1 MVVNISKI
9 DCAVILA
16 GGKGTRLKP
25 LTTNKPKPLVQVAL
39 TPMIDFAI
47 HQIANAGV
55 KKIVIAVKYLGEQI
69 REYVT
74 DKYSNEDLEIIIPD
88 MEPDGTADAVR
99 LVSDIIEGDFIVSM
113 ADIVSN
119 LPLQKM
125 IDFFYS
131 TDSYAT
137 ISLKN
142 IDFPTKKFG
151 VILLDKA
158 QNIEIFLEK
167 PKPEEMLFTT
177 LAFAYRPVSEFH
189 QNLVNTGV
197 YIFKHRVLDILENF
211 KDINDFGQDL
221 FPYLLQEKFKINGYV
236 DEYYWMDCGNIRSYL
251 WANWDVLRGFVEG
264 IVPPG
269 KNIDGFW
276 KGENVTISSTA
287 KIIPPVVLGNNIN
300 VEDNVTIGPFS
311 VIDDNVNVRA
321 NSIINHSVIWKSSE
335 IGNDSFIEKSVIC
348 ENVKIEKMRKVINY
362 SAIG

>member
-1 MVVNISKI
+1 MIKISNI

-16 GGKGTRLKP
+16 GGKGTRLRP
-25 LTTNKPKPLVQVAL
+25 LTTYKPKPLVQIAL
-39 TPMIDFAI
+39 IPMIDFAI
-47 HQIANAGV
+47 RQITDTGL

-69 REYVT
+69 RDYVT
-74 DKYSNEDLEIIIPD
+74 ETYSSEDFEIIIPD
-88 MEPDGTADAVR
+88 MDPVGTADAVR
-99 LVSDIIEGDFIVSM
+99 LVSDIIEGDFVVSM

-125 IDFFYS
+125 IDFFSS

-151 VILLDKA
+151 VILLDKE

-197 YIFKHRVLDILENF
+197 YIFKHRVLEILENF
-211 KDINDFGQDL
+211 KDINDFGQEL

-236 DEYYWMDCGNIRSYL
+236 DDYYWMDCGNVRSYL
-251 WANWDVLRGFVEG
+251 WANWDILRGFVEG

-269 KNIDGFW
+269 KNINGVW
-276 KGENVTISSTA
+276 KGENVDISQTA
-287 KIIPPVVLGNNIN
+287 KIIPPVVFGNNIK

-311 VIDDNVNVRA
+311 IIDDKVNVRA
-321 NSIINHSVIWKSSE
+321 NSTIDHSVIWKSSE
-335 IGNDSFIEKSVIC
+335 IGSDSFIEKSVIC
-348 ENVKIEKMRKVINY
+348 ENVKIEKKRKVINY
-362 SAIG
+362 SAID

>member
-55 KKIVIAVKYLGEQI
+55 KKIVIAVKYLGAQI

-88 MEPDGTADAVR
+88 MEPVGTADAVR

-362 SAIG
+362 SA

>member
-1 MVVNISKI
+1 VFKISKI

-16 GGKGTRLKP
+16 GGKGSRLRP
-25 LTTNKPKPLVQVAL
+25 LTTHKPKPLVKVAL

-47 HQIANAGV
+47 RQIVDTGV

-69 REYVT
+69 RDYVT
-74 DKYSNEDLEIIIPD
+74 DTYSNEDLEIIIPD
-88 MEPDGTADAVR
+88 MEPVGTADAVR

-151 VILLDKA
+151 VILLDKD

-177 LAFAYRPVSEFH
+177 IAFAYRPVSEFH

-197 YIFKHRVLDILENF
+197 YIFKHKVLEILENF
-211 KDINDFGQDL
+211 KDINDFGQEL

-236 DEYYWMDCGNIRSYL
+236 DDYYWMDCGNVRSYL
-251 WANWDVLRGFVEG
+251 WANWDILRGFVED

-269 KNIDGFW
+269 KNFNGIW
-276 KGENVTISSTA
+276 KGENVDISPTA
-287 KIIPPVVLGNNIN
+287 KIIPPVVFGNNIK

-311 VIDDNVNVRA
+311 VIDDKVNVRA
-321 NSIINHSVIWKSSE
+321 NSTIDHSVIWKSSE
-335 IGNDSFIEKSVIC
+335 IGSDSFIEKSVIC
-348 ENVKIEKMRKVINY
+348 ENVKIEKKRKVINY
-362 SAIG
+362 SAID